1 MCHPVLVSA
10 HNVCLVLPPL
20 PPMYVHQAY
29 SLMEEMRKRMPSVN
43 TAFFVDMKT
52 IEAVHQALG
61 IPLGSGMGR
70 VPAEEEGGSEPE
82 ESVGEAEDD

>member
-1 MCHPVLVSA
+1 
-10 HNVCLVLPPL
+10 
-20 PPMYVHQAY
+20 
-29 SLMEEMRKRMPSVN
+29 MPSVN
-43 TAFFVDMKT
+43 MAFFVDMKT

-70 VPAEEEGGSEPE
+70 VPAEEEGGSELE